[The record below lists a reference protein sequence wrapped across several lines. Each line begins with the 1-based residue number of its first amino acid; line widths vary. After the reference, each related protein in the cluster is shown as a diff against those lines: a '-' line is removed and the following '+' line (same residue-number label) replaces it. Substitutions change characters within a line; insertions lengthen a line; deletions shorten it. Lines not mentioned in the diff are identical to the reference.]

1 MYISN
6 RDLKYVDIK
15 IKIWFFKGIE
25 ILLKSSSLGNSV
37 MPYSSMSD
45 WIKTSKPKILELC
58 ENSQQLLILA
68 TGRQCQVPLFL
79 YSFTTR

>member
-45 WIKTSKPKILELC
+45 WI
-58 ENSQQLLILA
+58 
-68 TGRQCQVPLFL
+68 
-79 YSFTTR
+79 